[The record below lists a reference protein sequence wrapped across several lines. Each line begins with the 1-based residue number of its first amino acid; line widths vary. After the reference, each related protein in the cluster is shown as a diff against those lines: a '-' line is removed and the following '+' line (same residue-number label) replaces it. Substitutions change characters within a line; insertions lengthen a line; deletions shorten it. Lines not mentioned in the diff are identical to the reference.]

1 MARVHLS
8 GAVSKGQEYLR
19 WKEDISKVARYVD
32 AVCRLCR
39 RENVKLFLKGD
50 RCLSDKCA
58 INKRNYAPGLH
69 GQRRRTKLSEY
80 GLQLRE
86 KQKVKRT
93 YGLMESQF
101 RSYFQKAARAQ
112 GVTGINLLVL
122 LERRLDNV
130 VYRMGFADSRAQAR
144 QLVRHGHM
152 RVNGR
157 KVNIPSFLIK
167 QGDAVEPRE
176 KSRNMDVIRGN
187 MEHIAQKQIPEWL
200 HVDATAMRGVV
211 QTLPS
216 REDITMPIQEQL
228 IVELYSK

>member
-1 MARVHLS
+1 
-8 GAVSKGQEYLR
+8 
-19 WKEDISKVARYVD
+19 VARYSD

-39 RENVKLFLKGD
+39 RENTKLFLKGD

-58 INKRNYAPGLH
+58 INKRNYAPGQH

-93 YGLMESQF
+93 YGLLEKQF
-101 RSYFQKAARAQ
+101 RSYFQKAARTK
-112 GVTGINLLVL
+112 GVTGSELLIL

-130 VYRMGFADSRAQAR
+130 VYRMGFADSRSQAR

-167 QGDAVEPRE
+167 PGDVVEPRE
-176 KSRNMDVIRGN
+176 KSRNTDIIRDS
-187 MEHIAQKQIPEWL
+187 MEHLGQKQIPEWL
-200 HVDATAMRGVV
+200 HVDAHDMRGVV
-211 QTLPS
+211 QVLPT
-216 REDITMPIQEQL
+216 REDITMPFQEQL

>member
-1 MARVHLS
+1 
-8 GAVSKGQEYLR
+8 
-19 WKEDISKVARYVD
+19 VARYVD

-86 KQKVKRT
+86 KQKMKRT

-167 QGDAVEPRE
+167 QGDAIEPRE
-176 KSRNMDVIRGN
+176 KSRNMEIIRGN
-187 MEHIAQKQIPEWL
+187 MEHLGQKQIPEWL

-216 REDITMPIQEQL
+216 RDDITMPFQEQL